1 MTDAGNQKRSAPKP
15 SRLRIGRRYRASR
28 LAGPYDALVIGS
40 GIGGLTTAAM
50 LSAAGKK
57 VVVLEQHYTAGG
69 YTHAYDRN
77 GYEWDVGVHYIGDVG
92 DHPTMTRRIFDFI
105 SNHQLH
111 WAPMDDTYDRICI
124 GKMQCDLRAGRRAFV
139 DTLVKDFPD
148 ERETIERY
156 LLYLNTVAKSMR
168 RVAIEKLLPS
178 WCGPAVRLWRKLRD
192 PAWLNKTTREVFN
205 TLTKNEKLIAILTG
219 QWGDNGMPPAQSSFI
234 IHALIAK
241 HYLYGGYYP
250 VGGASRIAETI
261 IPRIQAGGGEVF
273 TYAAV
278 ETILLDGQRVR
289 GVRMADGTEIEAPLV
304 ISGAGVFNTFTRLL
318 PQSASERLG
327 YLRRLNS
334 VKPSMAHI
342 CLYIGLEKTAEELQL
357 PKTNYWLYT
366 SEHYERD
373 MGDFLEDSNREIP
386 LTYISFPSAKDP
398 TFTQRYPGRATIEI
412 VAPANYEW
420 FAQWRD
426 KPWGKRGDG
435 YEALKEAFSQRL
447 LERLFEHFPHLR
459 GQIDY
464 YELSTPLSSEYFCFY
479 PRGEIYGLDHDP
491 GRFEQRW
498 LRPKT
503 RLKGLYLTGQDVMSC
518 GVAGAMISG
527 TLTAQSVLGWRQG
540 AKLMRQVLD
549 TTSGAL
555 GAKRLE
561 ASIKATP

>member
-1 MTDAGNQKRSAPKP
+1 MTDTGNKKRSAPKS

-28 LAGPYDALVIGS
+28 LDGPYDALVIGS

-50 LSAAGKK
+50 LSATGKT

-92 DHPTMTRRIFDFI
+92 EHPTMTRRIFDFI

-124 GKMQCDLRAGRRAFV
+124 GEAQFDLRAGRRAFV
-139 DTLVKDFPD
+139 DALVKDFPD

-156 LLYLNTVAKSMR
+156 LLYLDTVAKSMR
-168 RVAIEKLLPS
+168 RLAIEKLLPS

-192 PAWLNKTTREVFN
+192 PAWLNKTTREVLN
-205 TLTKNEKLIAILTG
+205 SLTRNEKLIAILTG

-250 VGGASRIAETI
+250 VGGASKIAETI

-273 TYAAV
+273 TYATV
-278 ETILLDGQRVR
+278 ETILLEGDRVR

-304 ISGAGVFNTFTRLL
+304 ISGAGVFNTFARLL
-318 PQSASERLG
+318 PQSASERMG
-327 YLRRLNS
+327 YLHRLKS

-373 MGDFLEDSNREIP
+373 MHDFLEDSSREIP

-426 KPWGKRGDG
+426 KPWGKRGDD
-435 YEALKEAFSQRL
+435 YEALKEIFSQRL
-447 LERLFEHFPHLR
+447 LESLFHKFPHLR

-491 GRFEQRW
+491 SRFEQRW

-527 TLTAQSVLGWRQG
+527 TLTAQSILGWRKG
-540 AKLMRQVLD
+540 AKLMRRVLGNTLSVTD
-549 TTSGAL
+549 
-555 GAKRLE
+555 AKRVE
-561 ASIKATP
+561 GSIKATG